1 MAKPVRLGTL
11 ANGTRV
17 QQGSLKNGKGLGIV
31 LVYLVLPVILP
42 GWD

>member
-17 QQGSLKNGKGLGIV
+17 QQGSLNGKGLGIV

>member
-17 QQGSLKNGKGLGIV
+17 QQGSLHGKGLGIV